1 MGRQSNFGKIEE
13 TKTKNKRRNIIKK
26 NYPGI
31 QVREEIPYL
40 WKGDLILLAVKP
52 QSFLSITKII
62 NTKKISSRMFLSIM
76 AGVNL
81 NSIEKLIN
89 LFKVKSL
96 KQLVIVFLVFSIT
109 GSLSVVL
116 GEPII
121 NFFFEDG
128 FENNLYFWIVRIII
142 IFPLYQILLIIIGTI
157 FGEFR
162 YFWRIEKKILIRLKI
177 IKSSSS

>member
-1 MGRQSNFGKIEE
+1 M
-13 TKTKNKRRNIIKK
+13 
-26 NYPGI
+26 
-31 QVREEIPYL
+31 
-40 WKGDLILLAVKP
+40 
-52 QSFLSITKII
+52 
-62 NTKKISSRMFLSIM
+62 
-76 AGVNL
+76 
-81 NSIEKLIN
+81 IEKLIN

-96 KQLVIVFLVFSIT
+96 KQLTIVFLVFSIT

-121 NFFFEDG
+121 NFFFEDS
-128 FENNLYFWIVRIII
+128 FENNFYFWIVRIII

-162 YFWRIEKKILIRLKI
+162 YFWRIEKKILMRLKI

>member
-1 MGRQSNFGKIEE
+1 M
-13 TKTKNKRRNIIKK
+13 
-26 NYPGI
+26 
-31 QVREEIPYL
+31 
-40 WKGDLILLAVKP
+40 
-52 QSFLSITKII
+52 
-62 NTKKISSRMFLSIM
+62 
-76 AGVNL
+76 
-81 NSIEKLIN
+81 IEKLIN

-121 NFFFEDG
+121 DFLFEDG

-177 IKSSSS
+177 IRSSSG

>member
-1 MGRQSNFGKIEE
+1 M
-13 TKTKNKRRNIIKK
+13 
-26 NYPGI
+26 
-31 QVREEIPYL
+31 
-40 WKGDLILLAVKP
+40 
-52 QSFLSITKII
+52 
-62 NTKKISSRMFLSIM
+62 
-76 AGVNL
+76 
-81 NSIEKLIN
+81 IEKLIN

-96 KQLVIVFLVFSIT
+96 KQLIIVFLVFSIT

-121 NFFFEDG
+121 NFFFENG
-128 FENNLYFWIVRIII
+128 FDNNIYFWIFRIVI

>member
-1 MGRQSNFGKIEE
+1 M
-13 TKTKNKRRNIIKK
+13 
-26 NYPGI
+26 
-31 QVREEIPYL
+31 
-40 WKGDLILLAVKP
+40 
-52 QSFLSITKII
+52 
-62 NTKKISSRMFLSIM
+62 
-76 AGVNL
+76 
-81 NSIEKLIN
+81 IEKLIN

-96 KQLVIVFLVFSIT
+96 KQLIIVFLVFSIT

-121 NFFFEDG
+121 NFFFEDS
-128 FENNLYFWIVRIII
+128 FENNLYFWVFRIII

-162 YFWRIEKKILIRLKI
+162 YFWRIEKKILMRLKI